1 MSLIKTRLVKKVNK
15 SVAETA
21 MSDADYIYHTAVPHV
36 IAYYDCVCV
45 VGQSSVTA
53 MTVAFS
59 FYDSV
64 ISCASV

>member
-1 MSLIKTRLVKKVNK
+1 
-15 SVAETA
+15 
-21 MSDADYIYHTAVPHV
+21 MSDADYIYRTAVPHV
-36 IAYYDCVCV
+36 IAYYDRVCV

-64 ISCASV
+64 ISSASV